1 MRLDFPMMQ
10 KPSRPIGIT
19 LLAIVQILIGVLGL
33 LVSLAIIGLA
43 AVFSTLPT
51 VGTLIGTVG
60 IVIGGVF
67 LFFSLIWL
75 ATGVGFLHGKGWAW
89 TLGMIF
95 TVLSILGAAYVAFTG
110 LYQAGYALGF
120 WVLMIIYLTRSRV
133 KAFFG
138 KGTIST
144 YMPAMNTQPT
154 MRTAPTLQSQTQ
166 YAPTMQP
173 TLQYTPSTPTP
184 APTPVVAI
192 ATGKCR
198 SCGVPLAPGNTF
210 CTNCGAKQ

>member
-1 MRLDFPMMQ
+1 MTQ
-10 KPSRPIGIT
+10 KPPRPIGIT
-19 LLAIVQILIGVLGL
+19 FLAIIQILIGVLGL
-33 LVSLAIIGLA
+33 LVSALIIG
-43 AVFSTLPT
+43 FSALLTTLPAIGTLAST
-51 VGTLIGTVG
+51 VGL
-60 IVIGGVF
+60 VIGGVF

-95 TVLSILGAAYVAFTG
+95 TILSILGAAYVVFTG
-110 LYQAGYALGF
+110 VYQAGYALVF
-120 WVLMIIYLTRSRV
+120 WIIMIIYLTRSHV
-133 KAFFG
+133 KVFFG
-138 KGTIST
+138 KGTAPT
-144 YMPAMNTQPT
+144 YMPTMNTQPT

-166 YAPTMQP
+166 YAPTVQP
-173 TLQYTPSTPTP
+173 TLQYTPATPIP
-184 APTPVVAI
+184 APTPAAVV

>member
-1 MRLDFPMMQ
+1 MMQ
-10 KPSRPIGIT
+10 KPSRPIGVTI
-19 LLAIVQILIGVLGL
+19 IGIIEILIGALGF
-33 LVSLAIIGLA
+33 LVSVAIIGVSAL
-43 AVFSTLPT
+43 FSTLPA
-51 VGTLIGTVG
+51 VGTRIGTVG
-60 IVIGGVF
+60 VVIGGVV

-120 WVLMIIYLTRSRV
+120 WVLMVFYLTRSRV

-138 KGTIST
+138 KGTIPT
-144 YMPAMNTQPT
+144 FMPAMNTQPT

-166 YAPTMQP
+166 YAPTVQP
-173 TLQYTPSTPTP
+173 TLQYTPATPIPASTP
-184 APTPVVAI
+184 VAI
-192 ATGKCR
+192 ASGKCR
-198 SCGVPLAPGNTF
+198 SCGVPLAPGNSF

>member
-1 MRLDFPMMQ
+1 MMQ
-10 KPSRPIGIT
+10 KPSRPIGVTI
-19 LLAIVQILIGVLGL
+19 LGIIEILIGVLGF
-33 LVSLAIIGLA
+33 LVSVAIIGVSAL
-43 AVFSTLPT
+43 FSTLPAI
-51 VGTLIGTVG
+51 GTRIGTVG
-60 IVIGGVF
+60 VVIGGVF

-120 WVLMIIYLTRSRV
+120 WVLMIFYLTRSRV
-133 KAFFG
+133 KVFFG
-138 KGTIST
+138 KGTVST
-144 YMPAMNTQPT
+144 YMPAMNVQPT

-166 YAPTMQP
+166 YAPAAQP
-173 TLQYTPSTPTP
+173 VLQYTPATPQ
-184 APTPVVAI
+184 AMPTPVVAV
-192 ATGKCR
+192 ASGKCR
-198 SCGVPLAPGNTF
+198 SCGVPLAPGNMF

>member
-1 MRLDFPMMQ
+1 MMQ
-10 KPSRPIGIT
+10 KPPRPIGVTI
-19 LLAIVQILIGVLGL
+19 IGIIEILIGVLGF
-33 LVSLAIIGLA
+33 LVSIAIIGLSA
-43 AVFSTLPT
+43 LFSTLPA
-51 VGTLIGTVG
+51 VGTRIGTAGV
-60 IVIGGVF
+60 VVGGVF

-120 WVLMIIYLTRSRV
+120 WVLMIFYLTRSRV

-138 KGTIST
+138 KGTISN

-166 YAPTMQP
+166 YAPTVQP
-173 TLQYTPSTPTP
+173 VLQYTPAALIPASTP
-184 APTPVVAI
+184 AVAV

>member
-1 MRLDFPMMQ
+1 MFFAMMQ
-10 KPSRPIGIT
+10 KPPRPIGIT

-33 LVSLAIIGLA
+33 LASLAIIGVA
-43 AVFSTLPT
+43 ALFSTLPQ
-51 VGTLIGTVG
+51 VGSLISTVG

-75 ATGVGFLHGKGWAW
+75 ATGVGFLHGRGWAW

-110 LYQAGYALGF
+110 LYQAGYALVF
-120 WVLMIIYLTRSRV
+120 WIIMVIYLTRSHV
-133 KAFFG
+133 KVFFG
-138 KGTIST
+138 KGTIPT
-144 YMPAMNTQPT
+144 YMPAMNMQPT
-154 MRTAPTLQSQTQ
+154 LRSAPTLQSQTQ
-166 YAPTMQP
+166 YAPASQP
-173 TLQYTPSTPTP
+173 TLLYSP
-184 APTPVVAI
+184 ASPPPVQGPVVAT
-192 ATGKCR
+192 ATAKCR

>member
-1 MRLDFPMMQ
+1 MMQ

-19 LLAIVQILIGVLGL
+19 ILGIIEIVIGVLGF
-33 LVSLAIIGLA
+33 LVSVAIIGVSAL
-43 AVFSTLPT
+43 FSTLPAVGTRIDT
-51 VGTLIGTVG
+51 VGV
-60 IVIGGVF
+60 VIGGVL

-95 TVLSILGAAYVAFTG
+95 TILSILGAAYVAFTG
-110 LYQAGYALGF
+110 FYQAGYALGF

-166 YAPTMQP
+166 YAPTVQP

-184 APTPVVAI
+184 APPPAEPI
-192 ATGKCR
+192 
-198 SCGVPLAPGNTF
+198 APGKGRSSAAPLPQAITF
-210 CTNCGAKQ
+210 S

>member
-1 MRLDFPMMQ
+1 MMQ

-19 LLAIVQILIGVLGL
+19 ILGIIEILIGVLGF
-33 LVSLAIIGLA
+33 LVSIAIIGVSAL
-43 AVFSTLPT
+43 FSTLPT
-51 VGTLIGTVG
+51 IGTLISTVG
-60 IVIGGVF
+60 VVIGGVF
-67 LFFSLIWL
+67 LFFSLVWL

-95 TVLSILGAAYVAFTG
+95 TVLSILGAALVAFSG

-120 WVLMIIYLTRSRV
+120 WILMILYLTRSRV

-138 KGTIST
+138 KGTFPT

-166 YAPTMQP
+166 YAPTTQP
-173 TLQYTPSTPTP
+173 SLQYTPAIPTQMP
-184 APTPVVAI
+184 AVAI

-198 SCGVPLAPGNTF
+198 SCGIPLAAGNTF

>member
-1 MRLDFPMMQ
+1 MMQ
-10 KPSRPIGIT
+10 RPPRPIGIT
-19 LLAIVQILIGVLGL
+19 ILGIIEILIGVLGF
-33 LVSLAIIGLA
+33 LVSIAIIGVSAL
-43 AVFSTLPT
+43 FSTLPT

-60 IVIGGVF
+60 LVIGGVF
-67 LFFSLIWL
+67 LFFSLVWL

-138 KGTIST
+138 KGNLPT
-144 YMPAMNTQPT
+144 YMPAMNMQPT
-154 MRTAPTLQSQTQ
+154 MRTAPALQSQTQ
-166 YAPTMQP
+166 YAPAAQP
-173 TLQYTPSTPTP
+173 SLQYTPVSSTP
-184 APTPVVAI
+184 APVLAI

>member
-1 MRLDFPMMQ
+1 MMQ
-10 KPSRPIGIT
+10 KPPRPIGIT
-19 LLAIVQILIGVLGL
+19 ILGIIEILIGVLGF
-33 LVSLAIIGLA
+33 LVSVAIIGVSAL
-43 AVFSTLPT
+43 FSTLPA
-51 VGTLIGTVG
+51 VGTRIGTVG
-60 IVIGGVF
+60 VVIGGVF

-75 ATGVGFLHGKGWAW
+75 ATGVGFLHGRGWAW

-95 TVLSILGAAYVAFTG
+95 TVLSILGAAYVVFTG

-120 WVLMIIYLTRSRV
+120 WVLMIFYLTRSRV

-138 KGTIST
+138 KGTVST

-166 YAPTMQP
+166 YAPTVQP
-173 TLQYTPSTPTP
+173 TLQYTPATSIPASTP
-184 APTPVVAI
+184 VAI
-192 ATGKCR
+192 ASGKCR
-198 SCGVPLAPGNTF
+198 SCGVPLAPGNSF

>member
-1 MRLDFPMMQ
+1 MMQ

-19 LLAIVQILIGVLGL
+19 ILGIIEILIGVLGL
-33 LVSLAIIGLA
+33 LVSVAIIGVSAL
-43 AVFSTLPT
+43 FSTLPA
-51 VGTLIGTVG
+51 VGTRIGTVG
-60 IVIGGVF
+60 VVIGGVF

-120 WVLMIIYLTRSRV
+120 WVLMIFYLTRSRV
-133 KAFFG
+133 KTFFG
-138 KGTIST
+138 KGTAPT
-144 YMPAMNTQPT
+144 YMPAMNTQLT

-166 YAPTMQP
+166 YAPTLQP
-173 TLQYTPSTPTP
+173 TLQYTPSTPIP
-184 APTPVVAI
+184 APTPTVAI

-198 SCGVPLAPGNTF
+198 SCGVPSAPGNTF

>member
-1 MRLDFPMMQ
+1 MMQ
-10 KPSRPIGIT
+10 KPPRPIGIT
-19 LLAIVQILIGVLGL
+19 ILGIIEILIGVLGF
-33 LVSLAIIGLA
+33 LVSIAIIGVSAL
-43 AVFSTLPT
+43 FSTLPA
-51 VGTLIGTVG
+51 VGTRIGTVG
-60 IVIGGVF
+60 VVIGGVF

-120 WVLMIIYLTRSRV
+120 WVLMIFYLTRSRV
-133 KAFFG
+133 KTFFG
-138 KGTIST
+138 KGTAPT
-144 YMPAMNTQPT
+144 YMPAMNTQLT

-166 YAPTMQP
+166 YAPTLQP
-173 TLQYTPSTPTP
+173 TLQYTPSTPIP
-184 APTPVVAI
+184 APTPTVAI

>member
-10 KPSRPIGIT
+10 KPPRPIGIT
-19 LLAIVQILIGVLGL
+19 LLAIIQILIGVLGL

-43 AVFSTLPT
+43 ALFSTLPT

-60 IVIGGVF
+60 VVIGGVF

-138 KGTIST
+138 KGTLPT
-144 YMPAMNTQPT
+144 YMPAMNMQPT

-166 YAPTMQP
+166 YAPMAQP
-173 TLQYTPSTPTP
+173 SLQYTPAAP
-184 APTPVVAI
+184 APIPVVAI

>member
-1 MRLDFPMMQ
+1 MFSAMMQ
-10 KPSRPIGIT
+10 KPSRPLGIT
-19 LLAIVQILIGVLGL
+19 FLAIIQILIGVFGL
-33 LVSLAIIGLA
+33 LISLAIIAFSALLSALPAVGALA
-43 AVFSTLPT
+43 SH
-51 VGTLIGTVG
+51 VGV
-60 IVIGGVF
+60 VIGGGFV
-67 LFFSLIWL
+67 FFSLIWL

-138 KGTIST
+138 KGST
-144 YMPAMNTQPT
+144 STFMPAMNTQPT
-154 MRTAPTLQSQTQ
+154 MRTAPTLQSHTQ

-173 TLQYTPSTPTP
+173 TLQYTPSTPIP
-184 APTPVVAI
+184 APTPAAAG